1 MGLMG
6 SWPYMSLTLSNCR
19 KGYLI
24 TYEALNI
31 ASDVTGIQ
39 GMAVYPGAWAH
50 VVLLACVQQCGQGV
64 CNCVMPYTRST
75 LAPLSLTQPLLSLD
89 MLQLINNQDSDFPG
103 LFDPPYAGSVAG
115 STDSTAGGGSST
127 DASSPGSLSPPHVM
141 MSSPLEGFLGAPKAT
156 PPPLSPQQP
165 TPTLKMYP
173 SVPAFSPG
181 PGIKEEPVPLT
192 ILQTSTPQPLLG
204 ALLPQNFSAPTPPQF
219 RSTPVLGY
227 PSPPGGFSTG
237 KGMCGG
243 RGHSRSPGRWLC
255 CGLSRGICRL

>member
-1 MGLMG
+1 MRPAPRPAGQ
-6 SWPYMSLTLSNCR
+6 
-19 KGYLI
+19 
-24 TYEALNI
+24 A
-31 ASDVTGIQ
+31 
-39 GMAVYPGAWAH
+39 PGRPEGVDGAG
-50 VVLLACVQQCGQGV
+50 CGAMD
-64 CNCVMPYTRST
+64 CTFE
-75 LAPLSLTQPLLSLD
+75 D

-237 KGMCGG
+237 TPPGSTPQPLPGLPG
-243 RGHSRSPGRWLC
+243 VPPVSLQTQVQSTAPQQPLTATATPTVGPGTTTVTSQIQQVPVRGFGQVLVR
-255 CGLSRGICRL
+255 